1 MTPLIV
7 LAVVVL
13 VPLLALAAMYNSLV
27 RAQNHCDE
35 AWSNVDTELKR
46 RYELIPNLVSTVK
59 GYARHEQDGPR
70 YVYLPVVP
78 AERARRT
85 ALRHLV
91 DTFFEGS
98 AERAALALIK
108 LSDAQISNE
117 ALERLAELA
126 RRAEREGR

>member
-1 MTPLIV
+1 
-7 LAVVVL
+7 
-13 VPLLALAAMYNSLV
+13 
-27 RAQNHCDE
+27 
-35 AWSNVDTELKR
+35 
-46 RYELIPNLVSTVK
+46 
-59 GYARHEQDGPR
+59 
-70 YVYLPVVP
+70 VYLPVVP

-108 LSDAQISNE
+108 LSDADITDE

-126 RRAEREGR
+126 RRAEQEGR

>member
-1 MTPLIV
+1 M
-7 LAVVVL
+7 
-13 VPLLALAAMYNSLV
+13 
-27 RAQNHCDE
+27 
-35 AWSNVDTELKR
+35 LKKL
-46 RYELIPNLVSTVK
+46 EEK

-108 LSDAQISNE
+108 LSDTDISDE

-126 RRAEREGR
+126 RRAEQEGR